1 MKNAV
6 ASMDPSPSRMVPV
19 SSRSRRLLA
28 VTSSHIRPYGMHRK
42 RSVVPGTIT
51 VRWLHTPSL
60 KSNLWHRWYARGEVH
75 LSLPDALVVAFGTTE
90 ARGGRER
97 RGRAPARI
105 ADGRIRHRVQFRGRA
120 SRECADTPTPGAA
133 STNRDPSGR
142 RGANRVPNF
151 GRGNKFGIQM
161 HVADGGDESRPSV
174 AKRSSRSRRR
184 DASARAVHRRAR
196 ERRAT
201 LSKRP
206 DRSCCHHGRRLSLRG
221 VRGGGDDP
229 ARGAGGRHQNDS
241 SLVRVPSR
249 RAFGAGDRHDG
260 RARAACFV
268 ESLGARELL
277 LKSLEGAIRRGDEAL
292 MDAVSAAVAAHSRYD
307 APAVELMAVGGSQV
321 GAASQRP
328 PGVELVHLHHSGRT
342 IRVHESSWEEAGL
355 AWRIWGA
362 SRILAH
368 ALDAAAAAERRSH
381 TAETIATGT
390 DDVPVSSTSPRA
402 VPVHRDDP
410 VPTTSGSARMRVVG
424 RRVLELG
431 AGCGLCGLAAAAVGA
446 REVVLTEGAP
456 GRARGARALRRGRRP
471 SQPRGHRS
479 PRSSTGATTKPPST
493 RARTRTAIAASPV
506 RTPAGPRA
514 SGTGCTSSRARRR
527 RRRCR
532 DSPADE
538 TFNLIVGS
546 DLPVYD
552 ESHAAPSPR
561 AWRDVSRGR
570 STLERTSVCA
580 VRRGA
585 HVASLAVAA
594 RRRGLRVGARALAP
608 FEGEDGELRERQ
620 GGHITRAEPEG
631 VGEWRE
637 SGGEAFAEG
646 RGDRRGRRGR
656 NDHESTT
663 FGEEEAAKLTAAVVS
678 LEGRVAMLTM
688 RWPTRRGAG
697 RGAGG

>member
-1 MKNAV
+1 MT
-6 ASMDPSPSRMVPV
+6 
-19 SSRSRRLLA
+19 RL
-28 VTSSHIRPYGMHRK
+28 
-42 RSVVPGTIT
+42 
-51 VRWLHTPSL
+51 
-60 KSNLWHRWYARGEVH
+60 E
-75 LSLPDALVVAFGTTE
+75 ALVDAIKTT
-90 ARGGRER
+90 
-97 RGRAPARI
+97 PPSC
-105 ADGRIRHRVQFRGRA
+105 A
-120 SRECADTPTPGAA
+120 S
-133 STNRDPSGR
+133 
-142 RGANRVPNF
+142 
-151 GRGNKFGIQM
+151 
-161 HVADGGDESRPSV
+161 
-174 AKRSSRSRRR
+174 RR
-184 DASARAVHRRAR
+184 DALL
-196 ERRAT
+196 ELAT
-201 LSKRP
+201 AMTA
-206 DRSCCHHGRRLSLRG
+206 D
-221 VRGGGDDP
+221 
-229 ARGAGGRHQNDS
+229 
-241 SLVRVPSR
+241 
-249 RAFGAGDRHDG
+249 
-260 RARAACFV
+260 ARAACFV

-292 MDAVSAAVAAHSRYD
+292 MDAVSAAVAAHSRCD

-328 PGVELVHLHHSGRT
+328 PGVELVYLHHSGRT

-402 VPVHRDDP
+402 VPEHRDDP

-456 GRARGARALRRGRRP
+456 GALAALERSAADAVRVNPEATARVAFLDWRDDEAALDAACERADGDRGVPG
-471 SQPRGHRS
+471 SN
-479 PRSSTGATTKPPST
+479 
-493 RARTRTAIAASPV
+493 
-506 RTPAGPRA
+506 PAGPRA
-514 SGTGCTSSRARRR
+514 SGTGCTSSRGRGSGGDVTATRPRRNLQPHRRERSPVRRVTRRAARRVPGATSRAGGPRSSAR
-527 RRRCR
+527 R
-532 DSPADE
+532 
-538 TFNLIVGS
+538 V
-546 DLPVYD
+546 
-552 ESHAAPSPR
+552 
-561 AWRDVSRGR
+561 
-570 STLERTSVCA
+570 
-580 VRRGA
+580 RGA
-585 HVASLAVAA
+585 SRALVASLAVAA

-646 RGDRRGRRGR
+646 AGTVVDDEDETYGEYG
-656 NDHESTT
+656 T
-663 FGEEEAAKLTAAVVS
+663 FGEEEAAKLTAAVTS

-688 RWPTRRGAG
+688 RWPTMRDAG

>member
-1 MKNAV
+1 
-6 ASMDPSPSRMVPV
+6 MDDACPFAESEEAEMT
-19 SSRSRRLLA
+19 RL
-28 VTSSHIRPYGMHRK
+28 
-42 RSVVPGTIT
+42 
-51 VRWLHTPSL
+51 
-60 KSNLWHRWYARGEVH
+60 E
-75 LSLPDALVVAFGTTE
+75 ALVDAIKTT
-90 ARGGRER
+90 
-97 RGRAPARI
+97 PPSC
-105 ADGRIRHRVQFRGRA
+105 A
-120 SRECADTPTPGAA
+120 S
-133 STNRDPSGR
+133 
-142 RGANRVPNF
+142 
-151 GRGNKFGIQM
+151 
-161 HVADGGDESRPSV
+161 
-174 AKRSSRSRRR
+174 RR
-184 DASARAVHRRAR
+184 DALL
-196 ERRAT
+196 ELAT
-201 LSKRP
+201 AMTA
-206 DRSCCHHGRRLSLRG
+206 D
-221 VRGGGDDP
+221 
-229 ARGAGGRHQNDS
+229 
-241 SLVRVPSR
+241 
-249 RAFGAGDRHDG
+249 
-260 RARAACFV
+260 ARAACFV

-292 MDAVSAAVAAHSRYD
+292 MDAVSAAVAAHSRCD

-402 VPVHRDDP
+402 VPEHRDDP

-456 GRARGARALRRGRRP
+456 GALAALERSAADAVRVNPEATARVAFLDWRDDEAALDAACERADGDRGVPGSNPGGSTSERNWVHKLAGGAAAAETL
-471 SQPRGHRS
+471 PRLA
-479 PRSSTGATTKPPST
+479 P
-493 RARTRTAIAASPV
+493 
-506 RTPAGPRA
+506 
-514 SGTGCTSSRARRR
+514 
-527 RRRCR
+527 
-532 DSPADE
+532 DE

-546 DLPVYD
+546 DLLYD
-552 ESHAAPSPR
+552 ESHAAPLAACLARRLAREEHAR
-561 AWRDVSRGR
+561 AHV
-570 STLERTSVCA
+570 VCA

-585 HVASLAVAA
+585 LVASLAVAA

-646 RGDRRGRRGR
+646 AGTVVDDEDETYGEYG
-656 NDHESTT
+656 T
-663 FGEEEAAKLTAAVVS
+663 FGEEEAAKLTAAVTS

-688 RWPTRRGAG
+688 RWPTMRDAG